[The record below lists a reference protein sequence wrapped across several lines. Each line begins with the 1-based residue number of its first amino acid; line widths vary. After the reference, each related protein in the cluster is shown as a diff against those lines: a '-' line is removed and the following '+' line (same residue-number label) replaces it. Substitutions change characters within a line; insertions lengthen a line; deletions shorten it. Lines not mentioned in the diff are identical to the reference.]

1 MWSGTNHADGH
12 PKTLYS
18 NGKILYNK
26 NNKPRRGQQT
36 KKENTAMGKFV
47 VKQVKTGMV
56 FNLKAGNGEVIA
68 TSEIYTTE
76 AACMNGI
83 ESIRRNAIEAK
94 LEDQTV
100 EGYEAVTNPKFEVYT
115 DKAGEFRFRLKA
127 KNGEIIAVGEG
138 YKTKAS
144 CLNGIDSIRRNA
156 PEASVEKVES

>member
-1 MWSGTNHADGH
+1 
-12 PKTLYS
+12 
-18 NGKILYNK
+18 
-26 NNKPRRGQQT
+26 
-36 KKENTAMGKFV
+36 MGKFV

-127 KNGEIIAVGEG
+127 KNGEIIAAGEG

>member
-1 MWSGTNHADGH
+1 
-12 PKTLYS
+12 
-18 NGKILYNK
+18 
-26 NNKPRRGQQT
+26 
-36 KKENTAMGKFV
+36 MGKFV
-47 VKQVKTGMV
+47 VKQVKTGVM

-83 ESIRRNAIEAK
+83 ESVRKNAVEAK

-100 EGYEAVTNPKFEVYT
+100 AGYEAVTNPKFEVYT

-127 KNGEIIAVGEG
+127 RNGEIIAVGEG
-138 YKTKAS
+138 YKAKAS

-156 PEASVEKVES
+156 PDATVEKLEA